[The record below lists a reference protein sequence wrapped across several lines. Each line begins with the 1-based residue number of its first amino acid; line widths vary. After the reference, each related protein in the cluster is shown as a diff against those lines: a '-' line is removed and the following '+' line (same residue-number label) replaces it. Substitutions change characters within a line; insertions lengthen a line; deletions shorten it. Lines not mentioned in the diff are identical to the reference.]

1 MSTLIVRSI
10 TCRETKEA
18 VDEPY
23 LLVNIDQHHSRIVWG
38 PVSMDDGESE
48 TIDEEIDFNEWVR
61 VELWESD
68 SHRHRRYDDRIG
80 SFIVNADDRGEAEV
94 FLPNIIAG
102 HRHVS
107 YSLTYEVLG
116 EDELPVHP
124 GRIDLISLEC
134 NDAQERTD
142 EVYLMVNDRQVW
154 GPRDMVTGQ
163 LRPVDQSVNFANVLR
178 VELWER
184 DRSHSDCFGTLRPD
198 LAAIEPG
205 GQLSH
210 VFRRDR
216 GIVGDARYTL
226 AYRIS

>member
-1 MSTLIVRSI
+1 MSTLILKSM

-38 PVSMDDGESE
+38 PASMDDGESE
-48 TIDEEIDFNEWVR
+48 NIDEEIDFERWVR

-68 SHRHRRYDDRIG
+68 SRRHRRWDDRIG
-80 SFIVNADDRGEAEV
+80 SFIVRAEDCGEAEV
-94 FLPNIIAG
+94 FLPDIIAG

-107 YSLTYEVLG
+107 YSLTYEVLPC
-116 EDELPVHP
+116 DERPADLDT
-124 GRIDLISLEC
+124 IELISLEC

-142 EVYLMVNDRQVW
+142 EIYLMVNDRQIW
-154 GPRDMVTGQ
+154 GPTNMVTGR
-163 LRPVDQSVNFANVLR
+163 LTTIDQSVNFRNVLR

-184 DRSHSDCFGTLRPD
+184 DRYHSDWIGTMRPD
-198 LAAIEPG
+198 IAEIDPDR
-205 GQLSH
+205 QLTH

-226 AYRIS
+226 AYRIT